1 MRLHPHCSGGRV
13 AMPASLTK
21 GLGLAASAQSWAL
34 DLAPKLRGPCSL
46 PLAVSG
52 PLPHLAPHF
61 TLGPPTHLAGLRG
74 LGEGAAACDVSSS

>member
-34 DLAPKLRGPCSL
+34 GLAPKLRGPCSL
-46 PLAVSG
+46 PLAEFLDPS
-52 PLPHLAPHF
+52 PTSPHTSLWDPQL
-61 TLGPPTHLAGLRG
+61 TWP
-74 LGEGAAACDVSSS
+74 D